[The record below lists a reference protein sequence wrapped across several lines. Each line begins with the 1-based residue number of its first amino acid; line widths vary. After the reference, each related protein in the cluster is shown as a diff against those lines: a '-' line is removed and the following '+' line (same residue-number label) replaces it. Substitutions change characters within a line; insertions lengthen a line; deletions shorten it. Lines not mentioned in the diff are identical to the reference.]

1 MPCVNSACAW
11 WLRRVQ
17 ALCMLLLLLF
27 LAGAPAACGVLPGTP
42 ARRDNATPPAPAAS
56 PTAATAGEDGAV
68 VHGAAEALT
77 STATLSESA
86 EAAPPA
92 PEAAPARYTI
102 GDGAPVGSL
111 VLTVTGV
118 REPPAGAFAPTAGN
132 SFLAVD
138 VALQNVGDDEQVI
151 SSLQQM
157 ALQDASEQRYS
168 PTLNASFAAGAGTL
182 QTPDSIL
189 TAGEQTSGTVGF
201 ELPATAQGLV
211 LVFEPGTAGAHGEQE
226 EHSAQP
232 ADSVSIVLQE

>member
-1 MPCVNSACAW
+1 MPCVNSARAW

-27 LAGAPAACGVLPGTP
+27 LAGALAACGVLTGTP

-56 PTAATAGEDGAV
+56 PTAATASEDGAV

-86 EAAPPA
+86 EAAP
-92 PEAAPARYTI
+92 ARYTI
-102 GDGAPVGSL
+102 GDGAPIGSL

-118 REPPAGAFAPTAGN
+118 REPPAGAFVPTAGN

-157 ALQDASEQRYS
+157 ALQDASNQRYS
-168 PTLNASFAAGAGTL
+168 PTLNASFAAGDGTL

-189 TAGEQTSGTVGF
+189 AMGEQTSGTVGF

-211 LVFEPGTAGAHGEQE
+211 LVFEPGTAGEQGEQE
-226 EHSAQP
+226 GQGEQP
-232 ADSVSIVLQE
+232 ADSISIVLQE